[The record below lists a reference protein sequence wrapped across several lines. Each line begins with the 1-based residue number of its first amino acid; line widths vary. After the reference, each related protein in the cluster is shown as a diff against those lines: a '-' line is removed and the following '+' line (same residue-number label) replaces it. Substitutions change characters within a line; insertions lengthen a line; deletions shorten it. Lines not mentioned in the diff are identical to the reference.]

1 MTKKT
6 KLLFESVTCSRCG
19 GSGQYSYC
27 SLYGRTCFKCH
38 GNGVV
43 LSKRGHAAQLFLD
56 QLRTKDAREISEG
69 DVCLVSVVT
78 FSSIAD
84 VWLVATH
91 DAVVDLDGKALVTFA
106 YKSGKTEN
114 YGFGRGCTVK
124 AKGSKEIEDGRR
136 AQALA
141 YQETLTKSGTV
152 ARVGRREKA
161 RAQKSDQVLEVLV

>member
-1 MTKKT
+1 MAT
-6 KLLFESVTCSRCG
+6 KLLFESLLCSRCC

-43 LSKRGHAAQLFLD
+43 LTKRGHAAQLFLD

-69 DVCLVSVVT
+69 DVCLVSIVT

-84 VWLVATH
+84 VWLVAKH
-91 DAVVDLDGKALVTFA
+91 DAVVDLDGTAFVTFA
-106 YKSGKTEN
+106 YKSGKTEKH
-114 YGFGRGCTVK
+114 GFGRGITIK
-124 AKGSKEIEDGRR
+124 AKGSKAVEDARR

-141 YQETLTKSGTV
+141 YQATLTKSGTV
-152 ARVGRREKA
+152 SLVGRRQAIRKE
-161 RAQKSDQVLEVLV
+161 KSDQVLEVLV